1 MRYPHRFRLRR
12 GRTSATSVTAAIVL
26 TVLTSAVTAAVYVAA
41 PAQAAGCAPVIDQV
55 KVGDVVIYASSA
67 SRAVTTVV
75 AHDPCTDS
83 PYSTAGIFDVSGAV
97 YLSDGDSVG
106 VYYNHST
113 SPTWTGASELGAFDK
128 YSMIGLGS
136 QSVEVLDTD
145 FNSTYRDGL
154 AFYVRRNVIANFFNA
169 SPEPVRKGAVMGV
182 AGSFSRLSVSATG
195 AARYVPYA
203 GHQVDIYFKPLTST
217 AYTKFGS
224 TLTTAT
230 GYFARTMTA
239 TVDGCWKAYSTQ
251 TAYNAGRWTVEDCV
265 DVQ

>member
-1 MRYPHRFRLRR
+1 MRYPHRLRMR
-12 GRTSATSVTAAIVL
+12 RHKSAVL
-26 TVLTSAVTAAVYVAA
+26 ATVLAVLSGAVTAAVYVAA

-67 SRAVTTVV
+67 SRAVTTVTT
-75 AHDPCTDS
+75 HDPCADS
-83 PYSTAGIFDVSGAV
+83 PYSEAGVFDVTGAV

-106 VYYNHST
+106 IYYNPST
-113 SPTWTGASELGAFDK
+113 TPTWTGASEPGAFNK
-128 YSMIGLGS
+128 YSVIGRGT

-145 FNSTYRDGL
+145 FSSTYRDGL

-182 AGSFSRLSVSATG
+182 AGSFSRLSVSAAG
-195 AARYVPYA
+195 AARYVPYT
-203 GHQVDIYFKPLTST
+203 GHQVDIYFKPLTSPT
-217 AYTKFGS
+217 YTKVSS
-224 TLTTAT
+224 TLTTST

-251 TAYNAGRWTVEDCV
+251 TSYNAGRWTVEDCV